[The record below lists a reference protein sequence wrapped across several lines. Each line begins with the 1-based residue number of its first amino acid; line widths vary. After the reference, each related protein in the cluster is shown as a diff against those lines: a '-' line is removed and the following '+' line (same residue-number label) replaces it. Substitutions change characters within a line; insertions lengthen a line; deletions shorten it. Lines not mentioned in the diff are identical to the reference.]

1 MARKTKYS
9 WAGLVLMLLVSSLCK
24 VTAAGSRLR
33 IGADGGY
40 SDVLVKISANTDQ
53 KYCRRILSNLQVIQS
68 VPTLSYP
75 LFFLSTCFYFYKQII
90 FYRLLNILCSNYK
103 EIIKT

>member
-24 VTAAGSRLR
+24 VTAAAAGSRLR

-75 LFFLSTCFYFYKQII
+75 LFFCHHAFISINKSFFIG
-90 FYRLLNILCSNYK
+90 F
-103 EIIKT
+103 

>member
-24 VTAAGSRLR
+24 VTVAAGSRLR

-68 VPTLSYP
+68 VPT
-75 LFFLSTCFYFYKQII
+75 TD
-90 FYRLLNILCSNYK
+90 
-103 EIIKT
+103 

>member
-9 WAGLVLMLLVSSLCK
+9 WAGLVLMLLVCSLCK

-53 KYCRRILSNLQVIQS
+53 KYCRRILSNLQVTAVFSDS
-68 VPTLSYP
+68 VLSSFLCHYSFISINKS
-75 LFFLSTCFYFYKQII
+75 FFIGF
-90 FYRLLNILCSNYK
+90 
-103 EIIKT
+103 